1 MRKNANW
8 ANRAMKRRL
17 GLIVTIAILASWSP
31 QGLSTASAGPPT
43 RVVATLENIS
53 YDDLGLTSVRQVAAG
68 YAVQTTALRAT
79 ATVACDDGDGCSA
92 LDGALVSITQELGIV
107 IVGDILSPVIR
118 GTSRGEI
125 TLTLN
130 DVVIVKEFSGRVL
143 GEGQCDPNGCDVAL
157 GISTEPGAGWKAAID
172 LAGSLTVD
180 GDVPSWT
187 SLEGSGVVR
196 IVIDVI
202 GAG

>member
-1 MRKNANW
+1 MRRNANR

-17 GLIVTIAILASWSP
+17 GLIVTVAMLATWSP
-31 QGLSTASAGPPT
+31 QGLLPASAGPPT
-43 RVVATLENIS
+43 RVVVALENIS
-53 YDDLGLTSVRQVAAG
+53 YDDPGLTSVRRVAAG

-79 ATVACDDGDGCSA
+79 ATVVCDGSEGCAA
-92 LDGALVSITQELGIV
+92 LDGALVSISQELGIV

-118 GTSRGEI
+118 GTTRGEI
-125 TLTLN
+125 ALTVN
-130 DVVIVKEFSGRVL
+130 DVVIVKEFTGRLL
-143 GEGQCDPNGCDVAL
+143 GEGQCDAGGCDLAL
-157 GISTEPGAGWKAAID
+157 GISTEPGGGWKAAIN

-187 SLEGSGVVR
+187 SLEGSGVAR